1 MGLLALIVAAL
12 VILGAP
18 AVAAVAWVRSR
29 YPSTDAID
37 CAAVAYAG
45 VGVASLALWLGTSY
59 LGFGLWVL
67 VLSPAALATIV
78 IAAATVAR
86 MLRGLVQGVDAAAES
101 LLTGQHDGRVIPE
114 LVAAGGPVPTTTAD
128 GEKARHFTTLALA
141 GALFALLVLLPFATY
156 GWERAE
162 GIHRMAMTDWYHHL
176 IITTALSNADAF
188 PPSNPFAHGV
198 EPAPYYYGFHL
209 VAASIARLA
218 GAPDAAHLALL
229 MLTLLTALATPFV
242 AYSVARGLVV
252 SQMRG
257 APRAPLLA
265 ALSATFLAGFDLIP
279 LGIDALRSIARSL
292 PLPEGFAALRAIV
305 PSTHLDYWI
314 HHNERQFNGPY
325 VATIWAPQHMAG
337 VLVALLV
344 VHFVLQRGDVS
355 KKSPIPAGVVSAGL
369 LPGVLLA
376 GLPALSAYVAFGLA
390 AGVAGAVAYESLRTR
405 RLPWDTFGWRI
416 WFFPGIV
423 AAVFSFPILS
433 VLAAGEGPGLTV
445 GVSSAGS
452 WINGAFLTSWLGGG
466 WFTGIVDSVA
476 VYIVEFG
483 VLGLLA
489 WREIRRR
496 SDRGR
501 LVPAQSHVVAVMVSM
516 MVLVV
521 IIRPPVGGPNNL
533 YARSLI
539 VVWFLLAPFA
549 ALALVRWRAGGERS
563 RMSRYGGTVM
573 AGLALCLLANAYA
586 LVGVLL
592 EGGLFWAA
600 PPDTVEAI
608 EWVNEQTPA
617 DAVIAVHPDDYVT
630 TFGYFAR
637 RRLSLADEWHAG
649 LFGAS
654 EAVYSGRADAL
665 QLAYQSSTPE
675 EAAGR
680 FDALDADVIF
690 VRLAA
695 TGAALEDLPETARW
709 ARPPCFESGTRN
721 GGWIVLRRVEGSCP
735 GADR

>member
-18 AVAAVAWVRSR
+18 AVAAVAWVRSS

-37 CAAVAYAG
+37 GVAVAYAG
-45 VGVASLALWLGTSY
+45 VGIAGLALWLGTSF

-67 VLSPAALATIV
+67 VLAPAVLSAIV
-78 IAAATVAR
+78 IAAPTAAR
-86 MLRGLVQGVDAAAES
+86 MLRGLTQDLDAAAAS

-114 LVAAGGPVPTTTAD
+114 LVAAGGPAPATAPD
-128 GEKARHFTTLALA
+128 GERARHFPTLALA
-141 GALFALLVLLPFATY
+141 GALFALLVLVPFATY
-156 GWERAE
+156 GWERAD
-162 GIHRMAMTDWYHHL
+162 GIHRMAMTDWYKH
-176 IITTALSNADAF
+176 IVVTTALGNAEVF
-188 PPSNPFAHGV
+188 PPANPFVHGV

-218 GAPDAAHLALL
+218 GAPDAAYPALL
-229 MLTLLTALATPFV
+229 LLTLLTALATPFV
-242 AYSVARGLVV
+242 AYSVARGLAV
-252 SQMRG
+252 SGMHE

-279 LGIDALRSIARSL
+279 LAIDTLRSMVRSW

-305 PSTHLDYWI
+305 PSTHPDYWI
-314 HHNERQFNGPY
+314 HHNERQFSAPY
-325 VATIWAPQHMAG
+325 VTTIWAPQHMAG

-355 KKSPIPAGVVSAGL
+355 KKSPRPAGFISAGL
-369 LPGVLLA
+369 LPGLLLA
-376 GLPALSAYVAFGLA
+376 GLPALSAYVALGLV
-390 AGVAGAVAYESLRTR
+390 AGVAGAVAYESLSQR
-405 RLPWDTFGWRI
+405 RLPWDTFAWRI

-423 AAVFSFPILS
+423 AVVFSFPVLA
-433 VLAAGEGPGLTV
+433 VLAAGAGPGLTAEI
-445 GVSSAGS
+445 SSAGS

-466 WFTGIVDSVA
+466 WFTGIIDSLVLY
-476 VYIVEFG
+476 VVEFG
-483 VLGLLA
+483 VVGLLA

-496 SDRGR
+496 SDRDR
-501 LVPAQSHVVAVMVSM
+501 LVPAQSHVVALIVSI

-521 IIRPPVGGPNNL
+521 IIRPAVGGPNNL
-533 YARSLI
+533 YARSLV
-539 VVWFLLAPFA
+539 VVWFLMAPFA
-549 ALALVRWRAGGERS
+549 ALALASRRRAFTDEPLR
-563 RMSRYGGTVM
+563 RHRLM
-573 AGLALCLLANAYA
+573 AGLALCLLANVYA

-617 DAVIAVHPDDYVT
+617 DAVIAVFPDDYVS

-637 RRLSLADEWHAG
+637 RRLSLADERHAA
-649 LFGAS
+649 LFGAG
-654 EAVYSGRADAL
+654 EAVYSGRAHAL

-680 FDALDADVIF
+680 FDALGADVIF
-690 VRLAA
+690 VRLGEA
-695 TGAALEDLPETARW
+695 GAALEDLPETARW
-709 ARPPCFESGTRN
+709 ARPPCFESGTGN
-721 GGWIVLRRVEGSCP
+721 GGWNVLRRVEGSCS